1 MFVTLFYGVLD
12 PKKRWLRYTNAGH
25 NPPILYQHSQSAIKY
40 LNPLGPVLGVLENG
54 DFGFRL
60 KEDETEL
67 DSGDV
72 LVLYTD
78 GVTEA
83 APEAPDGGARH
94 GKALEMFGMERLVK
108 VIRENHA
115 LSAQALLEK
124 IQSEVRLFI
133 GDSPQPDDLTLLV
146 LKVL

>member
-1 MFVTLFYGVLD
+1 MRAEALD
-12 PKKRWLRYTNAGH
+12 P
-25 NPPILYQHSQSAIKY
+25 
-40 LNPLGPVLGVLENG
+40 
-54 DFGFRL
+54 
-60 KEDETEL
+60 
-67 DSGDV
+67 
-72 LVLYTD
+72 
-78 GVTEA
+78 EA